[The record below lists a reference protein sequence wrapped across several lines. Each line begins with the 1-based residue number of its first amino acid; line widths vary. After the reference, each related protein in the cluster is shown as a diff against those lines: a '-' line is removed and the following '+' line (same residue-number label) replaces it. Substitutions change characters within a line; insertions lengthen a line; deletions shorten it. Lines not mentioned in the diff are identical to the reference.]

1 MNRPA
6 RTSSLLAGPDWDLP
20 REPVSAMLTHGR
32 SRTYVLKATSSVSAV
47 SGYSG
52 DLYSVC
58 HSLSLRFLDV
68 SHLSSRGEGN
78 DYLFRCWRQL
88 DDERNFLHL
97 RIHRGYFGAA
107 FFDDKQSQL
116 GGHVAV
122 QENGGQ
128 DIMINTPPSG
138 GSVRLSPGSC
148 SLWDVSMLET
158 GSTRFHPVIMGG
170 HARFRCDF
178 VNPEA
183 HMNGNVDFR
192 FCM

>member
-1 MNRPA
+1 MFSKRLRQLALFLVIPA
-6 RTSSLLAGPDWDLP
+6 IFIVFAIPYRSGSWMSRIFPPEVKGTITSSGAGGNWTMN
-20 REPVSAMLTHGR
+20 V
-32 SRTYVLKATSSVSAV
+32 TSCI
-47 SGYSG
+47 SG
-52 DLYSVC
+52 
-58 HSLSLRFLDV
+58 
-68 SHLSSRGEGN
+68 
-78 DYLFRCWRQL
+78 
-88 DDERNFLHL
+88 
-97 RIHRGYFGAA
+97 IHRGYFGAA

-122 QENGGQ
+122 QENGDQ